1 MFVLPWNK
9 NALLALCSPDTCVTP
24 RVVFTRSSSV
34 MISICKS
41 GSIPNP
47 TAVGGAERESWINFY
62 FKSGNG
68 KNGEKYL
75 VQTFPVPSQT
85 LYTVITYKTVTL
97 LQEREDTLLQF
108 FQLNDFHRF
117 YYTQVKTFY
126 N

>member
-47 TAVGGAERESWINFY
+47 TAVGGREERKRERVRSIFISNQVM
-62 FKSGNG
+62 KRME
-68 KNGEKYL
+68 KN
-75 VQTFPVPSQT
+75 
-85 LYTVITYKTVTL
+85 I
-97 LQEREDTLLQF
+97 
-108 FQLNDFHRF
+108 
-117 YYTQVKTFY
+117 
-126 N
+126 